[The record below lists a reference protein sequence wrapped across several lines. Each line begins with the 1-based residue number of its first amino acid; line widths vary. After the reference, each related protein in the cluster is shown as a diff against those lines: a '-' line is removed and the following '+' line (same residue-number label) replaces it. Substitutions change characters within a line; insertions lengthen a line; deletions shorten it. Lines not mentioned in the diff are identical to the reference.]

1 MVVTVNHTVSHGLR
15 LSPFIL
21 PFAIM
26 VVPNTLF
33 RPGGYMH
40 FTYITLRP
48 PSIASVW
55 PRNKLRKEI
64 TEVGAH
70 NSFYRLRSKMHTKQ
84 VLQIIVS
91 TICRSKVIKST

>member
-1 MVVTVNHTVSHGLR
+1 
-15 LSPFIL
+15 
-21 PFAIM
+21 
-26 VVPNTLF
+26 
-33 RPGGYMH
+33 MH

-91 TICRSKVIKST
+91 TICRSKVIKSTIIVSNSN